1 LFSFGKLCSRSFPFR
16 QKYAIKNQLFLEAL
30 GVDNFFD
37 VYQQKTPISRKLFER
52 AKEVMPGGISH
63 NIHYFP
69 PYPFFVKKTKGSKIW
84 DVDGNEY
91 IDFWMGNYTH
101 ILGYRP
107 PVVIHAIEKQLKEG
121 IHWGLVYKK
130 QIEWAE
136 LVKELVPSAEMVR
149 FCCSGTEATM
159 YAVRLARGFTGKNI
173 ILKAAGGWH
182 GANGDLSLGIK
193 MPYEREESLGLL
205 LELQKYTKV
214 IPFNDL
220 SGSLEI
226 IQQNKD
232 DLGGIIL
239 EPVIGEG
246 GFTPATK
253 EYLRML
259 RSETEQLGALLIFD
273 EIISGFRVA
282 LGGAQERFYIT
293 PDLTTLGKIVGGGLP
308 VGALVGKREILERTS
323 PEKKRNK
330 WERILIGGGTFS
342 AHPLTAVAGLAM
354 LRYLKDYRKKIYPL
368 LESKG
373 DKARRG
379 IQEAFDQEGVNAVV
393 TGIGSLL
400 QTHFPYEKG
409 VALNSPQAIHRFTDL
424 EKREIEFRVR
434 MLIKGIDV
442 MHGGG
447 CLSIAHSNE
456 DIEKIVKAAREVAR
470 EMKV

>member
-1 LFSFGKLCSRSFPFR
+1 M
-16 QKYAIKNQLFLEAL
+16 NH
-30 GVDNFFD
+30 FFD
-37 VYQQKTPISRKLFER
+37 VYRQKTPFSRKLFER

-69 PYPFFVKKTKGSKIW
+69 PYPFFIKKTKGSKIW

-91 IDFWMGNYTH
+91 VDFWMGNYTH

-107 PVVIHAIEKQLKEG
+107 SVVVQAIEKQLKEG

-136 LVKELVPSAEMVR
+136 LIRELVPSAEMVR

-159 YAVRLARGFTGKNI
+159 YAVRLARAFTGKKT

-182 GANGDLSLGIK
+182 GANSDLSLGIK
-193 MPYEREESLGLL
+193 MPYERDESLGLL
-205 LELQKYTKV
+205 PELQKYTKV

-226 IQQNKD
+226 IHQNQKD
-232 DLGGIIL
+232 LAGIIL
-239 EPVIGEG
+239 EPIIGEG
-246 GFTPATK
+246 GFSPATK
-253 EYLRML
+253 EYLQML
-259 RSETEQLGALLIFD
+259 RSETKKRGALLIFD
-273 EIISGFRVA
+273 EVITCFRVA
-282 LGGAQERFYIT
+282 LGGAQERFNII

-342 AHPLTAVAGLAM
+342 AHPLTAAAGLAM
-354 LRYLKDYRKKIYPL
+354 LRYLKDHREKVYPL

-373 DKARRG
+373 EKVRKGVQKALDR
-379 IQEAFDQEGVNAVV
+379 EGLNAVV
-393 TGIGSLL
+393 TGIGSLF
-400 QTHFPYEKG
+400 QTHFPFEKG
-409 VALNSPQAIHRFTDL
+409 VTLNSPQSIHRFTNI

-434 MLIKGIDV
+434 MLSKGIHV

-447 CLSIAHSNE
+447 CLSIAHSGE
-456 DIEKIVKAAREVAR
+456 DIKKIIMAVGEVGR
-470 EMKV
+470 EMAQS